1 MKSEVAQNVLGSHPS
16 DRKISEMKSDQKG
29 IAIIGSGLAGLTA
42 AHFIR
47 QRNDLPITIFEA
59 CERIGGRVL
68 TSTAPSGEHGARYFL
83 GSELNARPG
92 SAYWRDYGL
101 PDGRN
106 IKKLFDD
113 LGVHVAPMAG
123 VWPYCWILNSLKPKR
138 LDKLKGNFPAARVI
152 DELSPAQ
159 GKFTDWIKHHL
170 HRSGRSLK
178 IMKMILAGE
187 TCAPWTHPST
197 QYALECLKSAVDAK
211 EKWFTIKGGSN
222 TLLKP
227 LTPSSACR
235 IKRGSTCLKVRKKR
249 HNTVAVTYRDKMG
262 VKKNNFQGVIIS
274 SPDGHDLARHPSE
287 PRHFHSYISMLFKF
301 ARKPSLSEQKVDLR
315 DGLYTD
321 HPLMNYLEAE
331 DTRKGKHA
339 WTLRILIP
347 YAERFR
353 QLSDEAIAGK
363 CMKVLVNRLQI
374 SVQPFGSPS
383 IKRWEKGLPCGGT
396 PRKYEKA
403 SEGIYLCGDRYGR
416 WPSMA
421 AAIVSGARA
430 AEAILDD
437 LGQ

>member
-1 MKSEVAQNVLGSHPS
+1 MKF
-16 DRKISEMKSDQKG
+16 DQKG

-42 AHFIR
+42 AYFIR
-47 QRNDLPITIFEA
+47 QRNDLPVTIFEA

-106 IKKLFDD
+106 IKKLFHD
-113 LGVHVAPMAG
+113 LGVHVAKMAEG
-123 VWPYCWILNSLKPKR
+123 WPYCCILNSLKPKR

-159 GKFTDWIKHHL
+159 GKFTDCIKHHF
-170 HRSGRSLK
+170 HRNERSLK

-187 TCAPWTHPST
+187 TCGPWTHLSA
-197 QYALECLKSAVDAK
+197 QYALDCLKSAVDAK
-211 EKWFTIKGGSN
+211 EKWFTVKGGSG
-222 TLLKP
+222 TLLKQ
-227 LTPSSACR
+227 LSASSASR
-235 IKRGSTCLKVRKKR
+235 IKRGSTCIKVRRKR
-249 HNTVAVTYRDKMG
+249 HDTVEVTYRGKTG
-262 VKKNNFQGVIIS
+262 VKKTNFQGVIIS
-274 SPDGHDLARHPSE
+274 SPDGHDLARHSSE

-301 ARKPSLSEQKVDLR
+301 ASKPGLIGQKVDLR

-331 DTRKGKHA
+331 DTRKGKHR

-347 YAERFR
+347 YGDRFCR
-353 QLSDEAIAGK
+353 LSDEEIEGK

-374 SVQPFGSPS
+374 KVKPFGSPS
-383 IKRWEKGLPCGGT
+383 IKRWVKGLPCGGT
-396 PRKYEKA
+396 PRKYEKV